1 METKKYPKFE
11 RAGKP
16 TFEEAWEKLT
26 KDQPTWKPLLNRRG
40 ANTIVDINDNGIK
53 RISSNG
59 YLSSISIDNF
69 HVVYKELIH
78 KGSMTEPEIMTLL
91 EENGLKKR
99 CSACIVS
106 VFDQLEYIDKI
117 DITPIR
123 LQLK

>member
-11 RAGKP
+11 
-16 TFEEAWEKLT
+16 EAWKELT
-26 KDQPTWKPLLNRRG
+26 KQQPTWGPLPNRRG

-59 YLSSISIDNF
+59 YISPISIDNF
-69 HVVYKELIH
+69 RVVYEELIH
-78 KGSMTEPEIMTLL
+78 KGSMTEPEIMDLL
-91 EENGLKKR
+91 EKNGLNKR

-106 VFDQLEYIDKI
+106 VFGQLDYMEKI
-117 DITPIR
+117 DITPIK